1 MRNLVALVLILSCSF
16 NLNAQSDFEVF
27 EASISDLQAALNS
40 GQVTSVQLVEKYLAR
55 INAYDKQ
62 GPRLNSLIRINEEAL
77 QDAVDLDRERS
88 TSGSRGMLHGI
99 PVIVKDNYNT
109 TTMPTTGGSVSLASF
124 VPTANAT
131 QVEKLLAAGAI
142 VLAKSNL
149 HEFAF
154 GITSIS
160 SLLGQTRNPYDP
172 RRVPGGSSGGT
183 GSAVAASFG
192 AVGMGSDTC
201 GSIRIP
207 SAFNNLVGLR
217 PSKGLS
223 SIYGVMPLSHTQD
236 VAGPLARNTTDLAI
250 VLDAVMGFDPSDE
263 ATQLMQNRAVFSF
276 VEQLDSVSLRGL
288 RIGKLTS
295 YFERGSGQVT
305 RVIDDALE
313 QLESAGVEIIEFEIP
328 DLDSLLSGSG
338 LIGHEFRNDLNQYLA
353 MFSDANI
360 TLADIVDEGLF
371 HDAVQGALT
380 RSRNAEFDED
390 AYQTA
395 FARRQVLQEAIERV
409 MIEQQLDAI
418 AYPTIGELQVFTGES
433 QGGSNCSVSANSGL
447 PAISLPA
454 GFTNSGLPVGMEL
467 LGRLLS
473 DAQLVSIAHQF
484 EKLSDMRQ
492 APSTTPPLING
503 RAPFLKGG
511 GVSISL
517 DDLLID
523 VSLNFETAT
532 NLLRFQVNNN
542 TQDLR
547 DLYALTLV
555 IDDDDIA
562 GPNDPVAYNLIG
574 PATESAEG
582 EIFASPALREAIMN
596 NKLYFRVFGAGAP
609 DSGMSG
615 SIEFGP

>member
-1 MRNLVALVLILSCSF
+1 
-16 NLNAQSDFEVF
+16 
-27 EASISDLQAALNS
+27 
-40 GQVTSVQLVEKYLAR
+40 
-55 INAYDKQ
+55 
-62 GPRLNSLIRINEEAL
+62 
-77 QDAVDLDRERS
+77 
-88 TSGSRGMLHGI
+88 
-99 PVIVKDNYNT
+99 
-109 TTMPTTGGSVSLASF
+109 
-124 VPTANAT
+124 
-131 QVEKLLAAGAI
+131 
-142 VLAKSNL
+142 
-149 HEFAF
+149 
-154 GITSIS
+154 
-160 SLLGQTRNPYDP
+160 
-172 RRVPGGSSGGT
+172 
-183 GSAVAASFG
+183 
-192 AVGMGSDTC
+192 
-201 GSIRIP
+201 
-207 SAFNNLVGLR
+207 
-217 PSKGLS
+217 
-223 SIYGVMPLSHTQD
+223 
-236 VAGPLARNTTDLAI
+236 
-250 VLDAVMGFDPSDE
+250 
-263 ATQLMQNRAVFSF
+263 MQNRAVFSF

-433 QGGSNCSVSANSGL
+433 QSGSNCSVSANSGL

-511 GVSISL
+511 GASISL
-517 DDLLID
+517 DDLLLD
-523 VSLNFETAT
+523 VSLNFETTT
-532 NLLRFQVNNN
+532 NLLRYQVNNN
-542 TQDLR
+542 TQDLS